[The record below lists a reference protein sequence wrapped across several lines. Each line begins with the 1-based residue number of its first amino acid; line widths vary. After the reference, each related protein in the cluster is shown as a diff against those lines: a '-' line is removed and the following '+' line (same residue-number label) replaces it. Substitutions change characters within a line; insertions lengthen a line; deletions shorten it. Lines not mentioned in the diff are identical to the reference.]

1 MTSIANRPLDTRTRA
16 SGSRAAH
23 KPVKKK
29 GPLHFIGV
37 GLSFGL
43 LALVALIAVLV
54 IALPMLTKSTPYTVL
69 TGSMTPSYPAG
80 TLVVVKPTD
89 VQQIRIGDVVTYQI
103 ASNQPAVV
111 THRVIQ
117 IIEPTTASG
126 TVSFITKG
134 DANSLADA
142 APVKPVQVRG
152 VVWYAVPY
160 IGWVN
165 NVVNGDAR
173 NVIVPIVAGGLFLYA
188 GFMGAS
194 TIVDRRRKAK
204 AAAAAAAAAAEVDQY
219 HEQIGSRDE
228 MDDAFRDL
236 FVAGRH

>member
-1 MTSIANRPLDTRTRA
+1 MTSISNRPRTTLPGAPTRA
-16 SGSRAAH
+16 SGKAAH
-23 KPVKKK
+23 RKK
-29 GPLHFIGV
+29 GVLHYIGV

-43 LALVALIAVLV
+43 LALIGLIAVLV

-80 TLVVVKPTD
+80 TLVIVKPTD
-89 VQQIRIGDVVTYQI
+89 VQQIRLGDVVTYQI

-117 IIEPTTASG
+117 IVEPTTADG
-126 TVSFITKG
+126 TRSFITKG
-134 DANSLADA
+134 DANSLPDA
-142 APVKPVQVRG
+142 KPVKPVQVRG

-173 NVIVPIVAGGLFLYA
+173 SVIVPIVAGGLFLYA
-188 GFMGAS
+188 GFMAAS
-194 TIVDRRRKAK
+194 TVVDRRRKAR
-204 AAAAAAAAAAEVDQY
+204 AAAQAEADQY
-219 HEQIGSRDE
+219 YEQVGECDE
-228 MDDAFRDL
+228 MDDELRDL
-236 FVAGRH
+236 FVAGRR

>member
-1 MTSIANRPLDTRTRA
+1 MTSIANRPLTSTPITSTPTRT
-16 SGSRAAH
+16 SGSKAAH
-23 KPVKKK
+23 RKR
-29 GPLHFIGV
+29 GPLHYIGV

-43 LALVALIAVLV
+43 LALVLLIAVLV

-69 TGSMTPSYPAG
+69 TSSMTPSYPAG

-89 VQQIRIGDVVTYQI
+89 VQQIRIGDVVTYQLE
-103 ASNQPAVV
+103 SNQPAVV

-126 TVSFITKG
+126 TESFITKG
-134 DANSLADA
+134 DANSLPDA
-142 APVKPVQVRG
+142 KPVKPVQVRG

-194 TIVDRRRKAK
+194 TVVDRRRKAK
-204 AAAAAAAAAAEVDQY
+204 AAAAAEALEN
-219 HEQIGSRDE
+219 HEQSGERDE
-228 MDDAFRDL
+228 MDDAFHDL